1 MGIYKVPIV
10 GPWAAKVTK
19 ISKMV
24 ALPCQPQP
32 EIWVLGYFA
41 AVPQLILGLFG
52 PDCTTDLAARF
63 QRGHKRTRKATLNV
77 QEIMP
82 SFNPPTDGYT
92 WYVFKALKL
101 ALRAGWYMTV
111 IDSTLDFIVH
121 GTSNAYQFSG
131 CTDPNAGFAHLRMTD
146 RVVALLPP
154 ATGTISTWDVVS
166 ANKFGADFAAIA
178 TPNGYVPSVGFSI
191 TQSVNQFLPLPDCSF
206 TVELVESISGDSYGE
221 LTPKKTSTG
230 VNTITTFYMAPKIF
244 SMAKTF
250 TIRFTKTFGVF
261 SVSSAMFSA
270 YGGSK
275 FNFNDASCGGKAAKG
290 PL

>member
-111 IDSTLDFIVH
+111 IDSTLDFVVH

-131 CTDPNAGFAHLRMTD
+131 CTDPGAAYAHLKIENQ
-146 RVVALLPP
+146 VIELLP
-154 ATGTISTWDVVS
+154 AGTGTINSWQFVS
-166 ANKFGADFAAIA
+166 ANKFGTGPTGVACA
-178 TPNGYVPSVGFSI
+178 TGYVPSVGFSI
-191 TQSVNQFLPLPDCSF
+191 TQGMGHFAPLPDCDF
-206 TVELVESISGDSYGE
+206 TVELVEENTGNSFGE
-221 LTPKKTSTG
+221 LTPSRTTTG
-230 VNTITTFYMAPKIF
+230 ENSITHFYMAPQIF
-244 SMAKTF
+244 STSKVF
-250 TIRFTKTFGVF
+250 SVRVTKTFGILYVT
-261 SVSSAMFSA
+261 AGMMSA

-275 FNFNDASCGGKAAKG
+275 FNFNDASCGAKAVK
-290 PL
+290 